1 MTTLV
6 LVEQLIQEYMEGNT
20 NFSVTKKPIT
30 QNDIPTATICI
41 HAKME
46 LNYGKDFNI
55 MTLNTTSFGLCA
67 VSNKVKIPKSQ
78 RNHTEFC
85 RVALGIVHDA
95 FVAKELFKKG
105 ATLLF
110 MINS

>member
-1 MTTLV
+1 MHPTKPNRVTASKLFELTINIALLITTLV

-41 HAKME
+41 HAKFD

-55 MTLNTTSFGLCA
+55 MTLNTSSFGQCA
-67 VSNKVKIPKSQ
+67 VSNKEKIPKSQ
-78 RNHTEFC
+78 RNHT
-85 RVALGIVHDA
+85 
-95 FVAKELFKKG
+95 
-105 ATLLF
+105 
-110 MINS
+110 